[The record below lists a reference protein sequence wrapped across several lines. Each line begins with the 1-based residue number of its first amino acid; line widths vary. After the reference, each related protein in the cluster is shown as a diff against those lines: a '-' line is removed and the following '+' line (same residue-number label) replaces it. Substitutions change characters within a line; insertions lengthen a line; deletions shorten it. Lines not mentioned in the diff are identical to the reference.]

1 MPTKDKRSSTREW
14 LTSAEAAE
22 LVHVHTK
29 TIERAC
35 RSGLLVAERAGRNWM
50 VKRDALIEF
59 WRASLVGRPDLKT
72 ITSLGAMRRN
82 RAPLRRAATR

>member
-1 MPTKDKRSSTREW
+1 MPSKDKRSREW

-59 WRASLVGRPDLKT
+59 WKASLVGQPDLKT
-72 ITSLGAMRRN
+72 ITSLGTVRRN
-82 RAPLRRAATR
+82 RAPLRRAAAR